1 MLTNLLNY
9 RTPLLIKIIKMKMTR
24 KEYELLYNAFKN
36 YRVYMSDDDMV
47 MSENILDRLFYFN
60 FDQLPAFNEEDTE
73 ENPQPHLS
81 LITNDE

>member
-1 MLTNLLNY
+1 
-9 RTPLLIKIIKMKMTR
+9 MKMTR

-60 FDQLPAFNEEDTE
+60 FDQFN
-73 ENPQPHLS
+73 
-81 LITNDE
+81 

>member
-1 MLTNLLNY
+1 
-9 RTPLLIKIIKMKMTR
+9 
-24 KEYELLYNAFKN
+24 
-36 YRVYMSDDDMV
+36 MV

-73 ENPQPHLS
+73 ESPQPHLS